1 MSVKSAIRALEILEV
16 LADHDQGLSVKEMSE
31 ALNIPQSST
40 FNLVQTL
47 YTDGY
52 LVQSYN
58 KRYKLG
64 PKLIRIGSRA
74 LASFDLHRDAR
85 VYLQDLMEKVEETVF
100 MAVLSDLELIYIA
113 KVDSNRSIKT
123 SAEIGSRKPLYC
135 TGLGKAFLSF
145 LPKEKQE
152 ECFEKT
158 NWVALTPKTIVSP
171 EEMRKQL
178 THFNT
183 LGYAID
189 DEESEEGLYCYSAP
203 IFGPTGEIVAA
214 ISTAGPKER
223 ITRNSEKVTAELL
236 NTSRRISENLGYFNR

>member
-1 MSVKSAIRALEILEV
+1 MSVKSAVRALEILE
-16 LADHDQGLSVKEMSE
+16 LIADHEQGLSVKEMSE
-31 ALNIPQSST
+31 ALSFPQSST

-47 YTDGY
+47 
-52 LVQSYN
+52 SYN
-58 KRYKLG
+58 KKYKLG

-85 VYLQDLMEKVEETVF
+85 LYLQELMGKVEETVF
-100 MAVLSDLELIYIA
+100 MAVLSNTELVYIA

-135 TGLGKAFLSF
+135 TGLGKALLAF
-145 LPKEKQE
+145 LPEEKQE
-152 ECFEKT
+152 ECFQQTK
-158 NWVALTPKTIVSP
+158 WLPLTPKTIVSP
-171 EEMRKQL
+171 DELRQQL
-178 THFNT
+178 TQFNN

-203 IFGPTGEIVAA
+203 VFGAIGEVVAA

-223 ITRNSEKVTAELL
+223 ITRNSEKVISELL
-236 NTSRRISENLGYFNR
+236 NTSRRISENLGCFNR